1 VVVQDPGNAS
11 AAQELE
17 ALLTSEEQW
26 GPLVDLYVHLA
37 QNAAE
42 PERAAAL
49 LRSAGEVAETRLGD
63 GRRAV
68 EIYGAAVPG
77 DPEPLVLLGRMRVIL
92 RQLEDW
98 EAWVQVGEAEVERT
112 EDTGAR
118 AELIYELG
126 EVLEEKLADQERAMV
141 CYQAAFQADQ
151 RCLRALYAARRIYR
165 QVGNWEMVAQLLD
178 LELQTVEDA
187 DRQAEIFQELGNVLL
202 YDLDQREMARQC
214 FERYLALRPDDT
226 EMQAQLAELGG
237 PTAAAPEGE
246 PEAAAEAAPELEI
259 AVEAAP
265 ELETAVEAAPEPEP
279 VVEAAPEPEIAVE
292 AAPEP
297 EPVVEAAPEPE
308 PVVEAAAEPEIAVEA
323 APEPEIAVE
332 AAPEPEIAVEAS
344 PEPEPAVE
352 AAPEPEAAVEAA
364 PEPEPAPEPVQAPK
378 ADVAALQAQLAGGDS
393 DERLAA
399 LAQMAADAGN
409 VPGFADLYLAALR
422 DAPGSVTVYA
432 RVGRKL
438 KAPRE
443 VAAAIA
449 QGIEALVAEFP
460 SAAHALHGERILF
473 GTLHLDEGKTT
484 DLKLRELAKV
494 SGDDAGAREWQIQ
507 RLVETGKWRNIQ
519 QMLTD
524 AAGGDTP
531 ANRSAALRQ
540 MAILAEERAG
550 EPDKA
555 TEFWRQVHL
564 ADKADRE
571 ARSALSRLYK
581 AGEKWNAYVEVL
593 KLEVEEIPDFERD
606 AKIAGLKSL
615 ISVYTKHLNLDA
627 MVVNLYN
634 QVLGLDPNDSDAI
647 ATLAEKYEAMRRWP
661 DLVALLQKQVDGAT
675 GLTERVELNLR
686 IAHLYL
692 DKFRNQAEAIKAY
705 EAVLGDDAG
714 NRTAIENLQD
724 MYEKRREW
732 EKLVAVQRQLADT
745 ETDSATRAAKYK
757 EIADN
762 ATKKIRRPS
771 ISLELWEQVL
781 SIQPGDIDALRALVG
796 LYETEKVWDKMVEA
810 ANELVDQ
817 VSDVAERVDL
827 LQKAGVVLQDR
838 VGDREGSVA
847 VWQKLLAIEPDHRRA
862 GESLKKALI
871 ELGDWQGLTEYFGT
885 REKWDEL
892 VRLLDGQVGVQKD
905 DTTKIDL
912 LFRTATIYETKLE
925 QKDRAVRA
933 LERILQIEPRN
944 LVGARALEPIYEAAH
959 EYRKLATVLDVLLEH
974 EEDPIERR
982 LYMLRSARIYEQH
995 LRNPDS
1001 AFEWTRRVLQE
1012 HPTDAEARTEL
1023 ERLGGLTHQWSTV
1036 HDDFVAALGNAA
1048 GEPEAQLEITLTLA
1062 RILDQNMG
1070 QVHDALARYH
1080 DALSIAPDNEIAL
1093 DAVESLYTRLANWHD
1108 LLGVID
1114 RKLVLADGVT
1124 ARKLLLR
1131 KQGLI
1136 YEEQLDDANS
1146 AIEKYRAIVDE
1157 DEADRDALQALHR
1170 LFQSGERYEELHEIL
1185 HRELQ
1190 LASVTGEGDVLAIKL
1205 ERGFIE
1211 LNALGKTAEAVEAF
1225 RDILE
1230 ANPQHPEARGAL
1242 EGLLIDPEFR
1252 GGVAKILE
1260 PIYHDQGEWEA
1271 LVRVLEIELE
1281 DTEETAKRFELLERI
1296 GSLHTARTADVERAF
1311 DAFARALREV
1321 PNSHVAVTRLSELA
1335 EVGQKFSELAALLE
1349 EVVPDVKDDALARG
1363 LLARLAV
1370 VYEERLGDLPRA
1382 IDAHTRVLNLDA
1394 ENKVSIDSLER
1405 LYTRGEM
1412 WPELLAIYRRK
1423 LELTEAPEGKEALQ
1437 FQIGNL
1443 LEEMLGDATEAII
1456 TYREILEADEHNVR
1470 ALRALDR
1477 LHAGQEQWVELAEVI
1492 ERQLALT
1499 KDEAEQTALRV
1510 RLGALQEGELGN
1522 AQQAIDS
1529 YRTVLEARPENA
1541 EALGALER
1549 LLADPGYQATIADIL
1564 EPIYRNHDE
1573 WEKLIG
1579 VYEIQR
1585 AHAEETSRQVE
1596 LLHRIAEL
1604 HQNRGGAP
1612 DEAFRSYAR
1621 AFAVEPGHE
1630 RTLAELSRIAEA
1642 LEIWND
1648 LVEVYEG
1655 QVDEITDPVVA
1666 TDVHKRVAR
1675 VQLNQLRDL
1684 AGARRHY
1691 EAAYAS
1697 DDTDLECIGALEDI
1711 YFQTEQWNEL
1721 VSVLLRKSELTE
1733 APEGKK
1739 DLLFRVSAIHE
1750 EMLSDP
1756 YRAVEIYRAV
1766 LEVDAIDAK
1775 ALDALE
1781 RIFLALGR
1789 WEDLLEILHRKA
1801 ELTDDVAARKDIY
1814 YVIGA
1819 AYDREL
1825 DDLTRAVET
1834 YQTVLGW
1841 DAQDLT
1847 SLQCLDSLYHRLE
1860 KWEELL
1866 GILKREVAVV
1876 SEPEAQVALH
1886 FRIANLHETALDLVG
1901 GAIEGY
1907 RDILAQWAGHEP
1919 SLAALEG
1926 LIRSDREAVAA
1937 TAVLEPV
1944 LKAAGAWERLIG
1956 AWRSLLEVTSE
1967 QEPRTALRMQIGD
1980 AFENM
1985 LADSDLAF
1993 DAYADAFREE
2003 PTHEPPLVSL
2013 ERVARNLGAF
2023 DRLVTLI
2030 EEQLGNVTA
2039 DSTARDLYLRVA
2051 RIYEEELGSNVDAIE
2066 RFRRVLEIEPDHDGA
2081 IHALDRLYQKEGM
2094 WSDLAEI
2101 LRAEV
2106 GRAEDAAG
2114 RIPVLLRLGSLYE
2127 TALDDVPSAIQV
2139 FKDVLLEQDEQVDAV
2154 AALVR
2159 LFEAG
2164 HERPQI
2170 GEILEPLYLERA
2182 DWPRL
2187 HGVLEALLPF
2197 KEPGD
2202 DRTQHLHRLADLN
2215 LEKLSDEGRA
2225 FDWFATSFKETPED
2239 EHARKEISRLAASTS
2254 RYADLVVTFTEGMH
2268 RTQDTELLKSLAHE
2282 MAVVYR
2288 TEIGEDESAER
2299 MYRYILEIDPVD
2311 AAALNGL
2318 DELYVAQH
2326 RWAELVEVLR
2336 REISATYDE
2345 TELLAFMF
2353 RLGQVYETWLTELD
2367 LAVEQYRGILE
2378 QEPHHLGALARL
2390 EQIYQA
2396 REEWEPLFDVY
2407 NRQSEVAEHDADKAL
2422 LFARMAELASG
2433 LLSRPDDAIDLW
2445 NKVLDL
2451 KGEDP
2456 TALRALET
2464 LYEGQERWRELV
2476 DVCDRQVNLPDNDND
2491 REIEL
2496 FSKLGRVW
2504 GDYLDRERNA
2514 LENWNKVLERD
2525 TTNEPALW
2533 AIRGLHER
2541 TADFAELARADHR
2554 LLDLL
2559 SGGDDRRL
2567 DLYRQLGELYQKS
2580 LENPTEAI
2588 RAWGS
2593 VLNLAPQDADAIDAL
2608 EELYTAAGDW
2618 RSCVEILDRK
2628 ADITPD
2634 AFDKV
2639 SILFSIAEMWEKK
2652 IGEADGAK
2660 RAYGQVLELQAA
2672 NLDASQ
2678 ELERLYEADMQWEEL
2693 VGLLLQRL
2701 ETTTDAFEREELF
2714 KRTANVFETK
2724 LQSEDNA
2731 FVVLSKAFEEMKD
2744 DERLGAE
2751 LERLAGLGDKW
2762 HDFVQLYEG
2771 VLHGMGHVQASVALH
2786 LRVATVYDREL
2797 KTPEHAG
2804 THYQYVLAIEPENL
2818 KALDALQNLLE
2829 RYNKWPEVVTV
2840 LQRRAELSTE
2850 PDERKA
2856 ALEKMARILE
2866 ERLERT
2872 DAAIDAWR
2880 QVMSIDDTELPT
2892 LQALERLYAVRE
2904 RWQDLINILVRQ
2916 TQVIYESNQIVENH
2930 LRIGELYEGR
2940 LGNPERAI
2948 DAYRQAL
2955 SVDDRCTD
2963 AMTALEKLYTSQDR
2977 WRDLLDVYEMMLNVK
2992 TEASQQLVIYGRIAL
3007 IQEEELGDRM
3017 STVDTYRKM
3026 LVVDAANAP
3035 AVRSLERLYRDGEQ
3049 WHDLADVYRQH
3060 LEALQD
3066 DRARIQVY
3074 TNLAALYRG
3083 PLSDPYAAID
3093 NLTPIL
3099 AIDSRNLQ
3107 TLTALGELYAQVED
3121 WPNCIDAL
3129 SREAHLLT
3137 ERPLVLDRQYR
3148 VGQVYETR
3156 VGDLDQAERWY
3167 KSALE
3172 HDPAY
3177 LPALQALKGVHQQR
3191 AEWPEVVRTLKMVE
3205 AATKSFPDK
3214 GRSLF
3219 EIGQVYE
3226 QYLGDRGAAIDY
3238 YEQAMDM
3245 HPENVDAA
3253 APLVE
3258 VYLTDKRWERAE
3270 PLLDLIINAR
3280 TAANA
3285 DVRELQ
3291 LLNYRLGFVAEQLHK
3306 DEKAIAHYKTA
3317 YELDS
3322 THLPTLQGM
3331 GNLLFRRE
3339 DWDRAFKIYQTILVH
3354 HRENLSENDVVE
3366 IFYRQGQIKL
3376 KVGERRKALDFFKK
3390 ALDIEPRSVTV
3401 LRAVVDLHEK
3411 QGDWEDVIHYRRA
3424 LLALDTDANERFTS
3438 LVTIGDIL
3446 REHLRNVP
3454 KAVEAYKEALG
3465 VQADSRL
3472 VLSKLLDLYQE
3483 ARQWNEAV
3491 EILTRLAELE
3501 RDLSRQS
3508 KYYYTIG
3515 VIQRDEL
3522 KDNFQAVRTL
3532 DKALDADP
3540 SMLKSFQAIDQ
3551 ILTTERDYERQ
3562 DRYYRKMLKRAME
3575 TKLDDKL
3582 VITLAKGLGEIN
3594 RTRLKK
3600 YEEAIKAYKIAL
3612 TKAPDDLQV
3621 HTIVAELFELNDQ
3634 PEKAIAEHYKMIEL
3648 NPRNVESYQQVR
3660 RLFMES
3666 GRYDEAW
3673 CVCQV
3678 LSYLGH
3684 ANADERAFFEK
3695 YRSKTLTQ
3703 ARKALDNE
3711 QWGLI
3716 YHPELSLLLAQF
3728 FQRLYQYTVP
3738 LMAQQ
3743 HKDLKLHKK
3752 KDLVEATEQTP
3763 FNNVLNYVTQVTRL
3777 HRVEVYRI
3785 PDGGNGIF
3793 SANLN
3798 PPGMM
3803 VGGDVLSGRSLQE
3816 LAFITAKQLMM
3827 MGQHFY
3833 TATIDPT
3840 YERRKGRLFTIVYT
3854 VMKLVNPTAE
3864 VPFKD
3869 DDLLES
3875 FRSIPA
3881 ADLQEISKIIAKM
3894 SENQQQHLNLSK
3906 WLEMVEH
3913 SANRLAF
3920 VLSNDLG
3927 AAVRCIK
3934 NEPGQFSKAP
3944 VQDRVRELVLYALSE
3959 NYFKLRKALGLA
3971 IG

>member
-1 VVVQDPGNAS
+1 MNERVRELFDAVVQDPGNE
-11 AAQELE
+11 AAARELE
-17 ALLTSEEQW
+17 ALLTSDAQW

-37 QNAAE
+37 QNASE
-42 PERAAAL
+42 PTSAAAL
-49 LRSAGEVAETRLGD
+49 LRRAGEVAERNLGD
-63 GRRAV
+63 PRRAI
-68 EIYGAAVPG
+68 EIYNAGLGA
-77 DPEPLVLLGRMRVIL
+77 DPEPLVVLGRMRVLL

-98 EAWVQVGEAEVERT
+98 EGWVQVGEAEVERT
-112 EDTGAR
+112 EDVGAR
-118 AELIYELG
+118 AELIHELG
-126 EVLEEKLADQERAMV
+126 EVLEEKIGDQERAMV
-141 CYQAAFQADQ
+141 CYQAAFQADH

-178 LELQTVEDA
+178 LELQTVEDP

-202 YDLDQREMARQC
+202 YDLDQTEMARQC

-226 EMQAQLAELGG
+226 EMKQQLAELGG
-237 PTAAAPEGE
+237 PTQAAS
-246 PEAAAEAAPELEI
+246 
-259 AVEAAP
+259 
-265 ELETAVEAAPEPEP
+265 PEP
-279 VVEAAPEPEIAVE
+279 VVEAAPEPVVE
-292 AAPEP
+292 AAP
-297 EPVVEAAPEPE
+297 EPVVEAAPEPVFEAAPE
-308 PVVEAAAEPEIAVEA
+308 PVVEAAPEPVIEAAPEPQPESTPEPVFEAAPEPQPESAPEPVVEA
-323 APEPEIAVE
+323 APEPVVE
-332 AAPEPEIAVEAS
+332 AAPEPQ
-344 PEPEPAVE
+344 PEPES
-352 AAPEPEAAVEAA
+352 APEPAAETM
-364 PEPEPAPEPVQAPK
+364 QAPTPPSLDVGALAARLQSGDG
-378 ADVAALQAQLAGGDS
+378 AD
-393 DERLAA
+393 RLAA
-399 LAQMAADAGN
+399 LEAMAPEAGAFGDFAVSYLSALRE
-409 VPGFADLYLAALR
+409 VPGDV
-422 DAPGSVTVYA
+422 SVYA
-432 RVGRKL
+432 RVGRRL

-443 VAAAIA
+443 VLEAIA
-449 QGIEALVAEFP
+449 RGIEALATEFP
-460 SAAHALHGERILF
+460 GAAHALHGERILF
-473 GTLHLDEGKTT
+473 GGLHLDEGKTV

-494 SGDDAGAREWQIQ
+494 SGDDPGAREWQIQ

-531 ANRSAALRQ
+531 ANRTEALRR
-540 MAILAEERAG
+540 MAFLAEARSG

-564 ADKADRE
+564 ADKADRD
-571 ARSALSRLYK
+571 ARQALARLYR
-581 AGEKWNAYVEVL
+581 AGEKWNAYVEIL
-593 KLEVEEIPDFERD
+593 KLEVEEIPDADRVR
-606 AKIAGLKSL
+606 KIEALKTL
-615 ISVYTKHLNLDA
+615 IGVYTQHLNLDA
-627 MVVNLYN
+627 MVVNLYG
-634 QVLGLDPNDSDAI
+634 QVLALDSADPDALRV
-647 ATLAEKYEAMRRWP
+647 LAEKYEAMRRWP
-661 DLVALLQKQVDGAT
+661 DLVALLQKQVDTAIDAD
-675 GLTERVELNLR
+675 ERIGLNLR

-705 EAVLGDDAG
+705 EAVLGDDPG

-745 ETDSATRAAKYK
+745 EADPAARAAKYK

-781 SIQPGDIDALRALVG
+781 AIQPGDVDALRALVG
-796 LYETEKVWDKMVEA
+796 LYESEKHWDKMVEA
-810 ANELVDQ
+810 VAALVDR
-817 VSDVAERVDL
+817 VSDAAERVDL
-827 LQKAGVVLQDR
+827 LQKSGVVLQDR
-838 VGDREGSVA
+838 LGDREGCVA
-847 VWQKLLAIEPDHRRA
+847 VWQKLIAIEPEHRRA

-871 ELGDWQGLTEYFGT
+871 ELGDWDALSEYFGA

-905 DTTKIDL
+905 DATKIDL
-912 LFRTATIYETKLE
+912 LFRTATIFESRLD

-944 LVGARALEPIYEAAH
+944 VIGARALEPIYEAAH
-959 EYRKLATVLDVLLEH
+959 EYRKLAMVLDVLLEH
-974 EEDPIERR
+974 ESDAAERFQ
-982 LYMLRSARIYEQH
+982 LMMRSARIYEQH

-1001 AFEWTRRVLQE
+1001 AFEWVRRALQE
-1012 HPTDAEARTEL
+1012 HPTDVDAIGEL

-1036 HDDFVAALGNAA
+1036 HDDLVSALGNAA
-1048 GEPEAQLEITLTLA
+1048 GDSGAQLRITLTLA

-1070 QVHDALARYH
+1070 QVQDALGRYH
-1080 DALSIAPDNEIAL
+1080 DALSIDPENLVAL
-1093 DAVESLYTRLANWHD
+1093 DAVEALYTRLASWHD

-1114 RKLVLADGVT
+1114 RKLGLADGVS
-1124 ARKLLLR
+1124 ARKSLLR
-1131 KQGLI
+1131 KQGAI
-1136 YEEQLDDANS
+1136 YEEQLDDADS
-1146 AIEKYRAIVDE
+1146 AVEKYRAIVAE
-1157 DEADRDALQALHR
+1157 DEGDRDALAALHR
-1170 LFQSGERYEELHEIL
+1170 LFQSGERFEELHDVL
-1185 HRELQ
+1185 QRELQ
-1190 LASVTGEGDVLAIKL
+1190 LVAMTGEGDALALKL
-1205 ERGFIE
+1205 QLGFIE
-1211 LNALGKTAEAVEAF
+1211 LHALGRTADAISAF

-1230 ANPQHPEARGAL
+1230 ANPTHAEARSAL

-1252 GGVAKILE
+1252 GPVAKILE

-1281 DTEETAKRFELLERI
+1281 DTAETVKRFELLERI
-1296 GSLHTARTADVERAF
+1296 GALHTARTADVDRAF
-1311 DAFARALREV
+1311 EAFARALREV
-1321 PNSHVAVTRLSELA
+1321 PTSHVAVSRLAELA
-1335 EVGQKFSELAALLE
+1335 EVGQKFGDFALLLE
-1349 EVVPDVKDDALARG
+1349 EVIPDAKDDALARA

-1382 IDAHTRVLNLDA
+1382 IDAHTRVLNLEAD
-1394 ENKVSIDSLER
+1394 NRPSIESLER
-1405 LYTRGEM
+1405 LYARSQM
-1412 WPELLAIYRRK
+1412 WPELLAIFRRK
-1423 LELTEAPEGKEALQ
+1423 LELTELPDAREALQ
-1437 FQIGNL
+1437 FQIGQL
-1443 LEEMLGDATEAII
+1443 LEEMLEDPNEAIV
-1456 TYREILEADEHNVR
+1456 TYREVLEADEHNVR

-1477 LHAGQEQWVELAEVI
+1477 LYGALGQFVELAEVV
-1492 ERQLALT
+1492 ERQLALAT
-1499 KDEAEQTALRV
+1499 DESEKTALRV
-1510 RLGALQEGELGN
+1510 RLGVLQEGELGN
-1522 AQQAIDS
+1522 TAQAIET
-1529 YRTVLEARPENA
+1529 YRTVLSLTPENT

-1549 LLADPGYQATIADIL
+1549 LLSEPEYQATIADIL
-1564 EPIYRNHDE
+1564 EPIYRGRDD
-1573 WEKLIG
+1573 WEKLVG

-1585 AHAEETSRQVE
+1585 EHADAADRQVE

-1621 AFAVEPGHE
+1621 AFAVEPSNG
-1630 RTLAELSRIAEA
+1630 RTLAELTRIAEA
-1642 LEIWND
+1642 LEIWTE
-1648 LVEVYEG
+1648 LVQVYEG
-1655 QVDEITDPVVA
+1655 LVDDISEPAVA
-1666 TDVHKRVAR
+1666 TDIHKRVAR
-1675 VQLNQLRDL
+1675 VQLGQIRDL
-1684 AGARRHY
+1684 SGARRHF
-1691 EAAYAS
+1691 EAAYAA
-1697 DDTDLECIGALEDI
+1697 DDTDLECIAALEDI

-1733 APEGKK
+1733 EAEAKK
-1739 DLLFRVSAIHE
+1739 DLLFRVSAIFE
-1750 EMLSDP
+1750 EMLGDAH
-1756 YRAVEIYRAV
+1756 RAVEIYRAV
-1766 LEVDAIDAK
+1766 LEVDAVDAK

-1781 RIFLALGR
+1781 RIFLSLGR

-1801 ELTDDVAARKDIY
+1801 ELTEDLAARKDIY

-1860 KWEELL
+1860 KWEELR
-1866 GILKREVAVV
+1866 GILVREVAIV

-1886 FRIANLHETALDLVG
+1886 FRIANLYETALEQVPT
-1901 GAIEGY
+1901 AIEGY
-1907 RDILAQWAGHEP
+1907 RDILAQWPGHEP
-1919 SLAALEG
+1919 SLQALEG
-1926 LIRSDREAVAA
+1926 LIRGDREPVAA
-1937 TAVLEPV
+1937 MAVLQPV
-1944 LKAAGAWERLIG
+1944 LEKAGAWDRLIAG
-1956 AWRSLLEVTSE
+1956 WRSLLEVTTE
-1967 QEPRTALRMQIGD
+1967 VEARTALHMQIGA
-1980 AFENM
+1980 AFEDM
-1985 LADSDLAF
+1985 LADSDQAF
-1993 DAYADAFREE
+1993 DAYAEAVKEDA
-2003 PTHEPPLVSL
+2003 THLGAFSAL
-2013 ERVARNLGAF
+2013 ERVARTAGVF
-2023 DRLVTLI
+2023 DRLAGLI
-2030 EEQLGNVTA
+2030 EQLLGHVQTDA
-2039 DSTARDLYLRVA
+2039 VARDLYLRVA

-2066 RFRRVLEIEPDHDGA
+2066 RFRRVREIEPDHQGA
-2081 IHALDRLYQKEGM
+2081 ILALDRLYQKEGM
-2094 WSDLAEI
+2094 WADLADI
-2101 LRAEV
+2101 LRVEV
-2106 GRAEDAAG
+2106 EGASDAG
-2114 RIPVLLRLGSLYE
+2114 QRIPLLLRLGSLYE
-2127 TALDDVPSAIQV
+2127 TALDDVPTAISTY
-2139 FKDVLLEQDEQVDAV
+2139 KDVLIEQAEQVDAV

-2170 GEILEPLYLERA
+2170 GEILEPLYLERQ
-2182 DWPRL
+2182 DWIRL

-2202 DRTQHLHRLADLN
+2202 DRTQHLHRLAELCIEH
-2215 LEKLSDEGRA
+2215 LAEPERA
-2225 FDWFATSFKETPED
+2225 FDWYAVSFKETPED
-2239 EHARKEISRLAASTS
+2239 ETGRKELSRLAAATD
-2254 RYADLVVTFTEGMH
+2254 RYGDLVRTFTEGMH
-2268 RTQDTELLKSLAHE
+2268 RTQDAELLKSLAHE
-2282 MAVVYR
+2282 MAVLSR
-2288 TEIGEDESAER
+2288 TRLADDESAER

-2311 AAALNGL
+2311 AAALTGL
-2318 DELYVAQH
+2318 DELYVQQH
-2326 RWAELVEVLR
+2326 RWPELVEVLR

-2345 TELLAFMF
+2345 PQLLAFMY

-2378 QEPHHLGALARL
+2378 QEPHHAGALARL

-2396 REEWEPLFDVY
+2396 REEWEPLFDVLH
-2407 NRQSEVAEHDADKAL
+2407 RQSEVAERDAEKAR
-2422 LFARMAELASG
+2422 LFARMAEIASVM
-2433 LLSRPDDAIDLW
+2433 LQRPDDAIDLW
-2445 NKVLDL
+2445 SKVLDL
-2451 KGEDP
+2451 EGEDP
-2456 TALRALET
+2456 TALRALEA

-2476 DVCDRQVNLPDNDND
+2476 DVCDRQVNLPENGVD

-2514 LENWNKVLERD
+2514 LENWSKVLERD
-2525 TTNEPALW
+2525 PTNEPALW

-2541 TADFAELARADHR
+2541 TAEFAELAQADHR

-2559 SGGDDRRL
+2559 PGGDPRRV
-2567 DLYRQLGELYQKS
+2567 DLYRQLGELYQSS
-2580 LENPTEAI
+2580 LENPEEAV
-2588 RAWGS
+2588 RAWSS
-2593 VLNLAPQDADAIDAL
+2593 VLSLAPQDADAIDAL
-2608 EELYTAAGDW
+2608 EALHTASENW
-2618 RSCVEILDRK
+2618 RACVEVLDRK
-2628 ADITPD
+2628 AEITAD
-2634 AFDKV
+2634 AFDRI
-2639 SILFSIAEMWEKK
+2639 SILFGVAEMWEKK

-2660 RAYGQVLELQAA
+2660 RAYAQILELQAT

-2678 ELERLYEADMQWEEL
+2678 ELERLYAADMQWEEL

-2701 ETTTDAFEREELF
+2701 ETTTDPFDREELYR
-2714 KRTANVFETK
+2714 RTAGVFENR
-2724 LQSEDNA
+2724 LDSVDNA
-2731 FVVLSKAFEEMKD
+2731 FLVLSNAFEELKD

-2751 LERLAGLGDKW
+2751 LERLAGLGEKW
-2762 HDFVQLYEG
+2762 SELVQLYEN
-2771 VLHGMGHVQASVALH
+2771 VLHGMGHVPASVGLH
-2786 LRVATVYDREL
+2786 LRVAGIYDRHL

-2804 THYQYVLAIEPENL
+2804 THYQYVLAIEPDNL

-2829 RYNKWPEVVTV
+2829 RYNKWPEVVAV

-2856 ALEKMARILE
+2856 ALERMARILE
-2866 ERLERT
+2866 ERLERP

-2880 QVMSIDDTELPT
+2880 QVQAIDDTELPT

-2916 TQVIYESNQIVENH
+2916 TQVIYDAAQIVENH

-2940 LGNPERAI
+2940 LGQPERAI

-2955 SVDDRCTD
+2955 SVDDRCLD

-2977 WRDLLDVYEMMLNVK
+2977 WRDLLDVFEMMLNVK
-2992 TEASQQLVIYGRIAL
+2992 TEPGQQLAIYGRIAL
-3007 IQEEELGDRM
+3007 IQEEELGDRS
-3017 STVDTYRKM
+3017 STIDTYRKM
-3026 LVVDAANAP
+3026 LMVDAANVP
-3035 AVRSLERLYRDGEQ
+3035 AVRSLERLYRDAGL
-3049 WHDLADVYRQH
+3049 WHDLADVYRLH
-3060 LEALQD
+3060 LEALTE
-3066 DRARIQVY
+3066 DRARVA
-3074 TNLAALYRG
+3074 THTLLAALYQG

-3093 NLTPIL
+3093 TLTPIL
-3099 AIDSRNLQ
+3099 EIDSRHLP

-3148 VGQVYETR
+3148 VGRVYEEK

-3177 LPALQALKGVHQQR
+3177 LPALQALKGVHEQR
-3191 AEWPEVVRTLKMVE
+3191 AEWGDVVRTLKMIE
-3205 AATKSFPDK
+3205 AATKSFPEK
-3214 GRSLF
+3214 AKSLF

-3226 QYLGDRGAAIDY
+3226 KYLGDRGAAIDY
-3238 YEQAMDM
+3238 YEQSRDM
-3245 HPENVDAA
+3245 HDNVEAA
-3253 APLVE
+3253 VPLVE
-3258 VYLTDKRWERAE
+3258 VYWEDRRWERAE
-3270 PLLDLIINAR
+3270 PLLDLIVQHK
-3280 TAANA
+3280 TGANA

-3291 LLNYRLGFVAEQLHK
+3291 TLNYRVGYVAEQLHK
-3306 DEKAIAHYKTA
+3306 DEKALTHYKAA

-3354 HRENLSENDVVE
+3354 HRENLSEADVVE

-3390 ALDIEPRSVTV
+3390 ALDLEPRNEAV

-3411 QGDWEDVIHYRRA
+3411 QGDWEDVIHHRRQM
-3424 LLALDTDANERFTS
+3424 LALDLDANDRFQS

-3454 KAVEAYKEALG
+3454 KAVEAYKEALT
-3465 VQADSRL
+3465 VQSDSRL

-3491 EILTRLAELE
+3491 DILTRLAELE
-3501 RDLSRQS
+3501 RDAARQS

-3522 KDNFQAVRTL
+3522 KDNFLAVRTL

-3540 SMLKSFQAIDQ
+3540 AMLKAFQAIDQ
-3551 ILTTERDYERQ
+3551 ILTNERDYERQ

-3575 TKLDDKL
+3575 SKLDDKL

-3600 YEEAIKAYKIAL
+3600 YDEAIKAYKIAL
-3612 TKAPDDLQV
+3612 TKSPEDLQV
-3621 HTIVAELFELNDQ
+3621 HTIVAELFELNEQ
-3634 PEKAIAEHYKMIEL
+3634 PDKAIAEHYKMIEL

-3695 YRSKTLTQ
+3695 YRSKTLAQ
-3703 ARKALDNE
+3703 ARKPLDNE

-3728 FQRLYQYTVP
+3728 FQRLWQYTVP

-3752 KDLVEATEQTP
+3752 KDLVEPTEQTP

-3785 PDGGNGIF
+3785 PEGGNGIL

-3803 VGGDVLSGRSLQE
+3803 VGGDILSGRSMQE
-3816 LAFITAKQLMM
+3816 LAFICSKQLMM

-3840 YERRKGRLFTIVYT
+3840 YERRKARLSTIVYT
-3854 VMKLVNPTAE
+3854 VMKLVNPAAE

-3875 FRSIPA
+3875 FRGIPA
-3881 ADLQEISKIIAKM
+3881 ADLQEISKLIAKM

-3906 WLEMVEH
+3906 WLEMIEH
-3913 SANRLAF
+3913 SSNRLGF

-3927 AAVRCIK
+3927 AAVRCLK